1 MLRVGEKVESIII
14 FGIII
19 FLILYIS
26 STSDKRKFK
35 KINFK
40 NKKLYLCVFFLY
52 GNCNLKTNKAVI
64 SRDGDMFLIETEDK
78 NLNIESFSFNRED
91 VENIEIREN
100 LSSKSGEQSWND
112 FSSLS
117 HMGGGSPGLNTT
129 YTVTKTTK
137 FYKVYDMKIYL
148 KNNIKMHIQSTKPPY
163 FIFD

>member
-1 MLRVGEKVESIII
+1 MIELIII
-14 FGIII
+14 CVII
-19 FLILYIS
+19 FLIFYIK

-64 SRDGDMFLIETEDK
+64 SRDEDLFLIETEDK
-78 NLNIESFSFNRED
+78 SLNVESFSFNKED

-100 LSSKSGEQSWND
+100 LSFKSVEQSWNNYD
-112 FSSLS
+112 SLS
-117 HMGGGSPGLNTT
+117 NIGGGSPGLNTT
-129 YTVTKTTK
+129 YTVTKTK
-137 FYKVYDMKIYL
+137 KYCKIYDIKIYL
-148 KNNIKMHIQSTKPPY
+148 KNNIKMHIQSTKSPY